1 MQGDNFQYSW
11 KEQIKKVKAVLCE
24 FLMNSQVASHM
35 ESVMVQSRAQRAEV
49 ELEGGKFLAWA
60 MIQQATVGLAEP
72 EPLDQEGLVNWIQ
85 TVIHSCQMEPENK

>member
-1 MQGDNFQYSW
+1 M
-11 KEQIKKVKAVLCE
+11 KAVLCE

-72 EPLDQEGLVNWIQ
+72 EPLDQEGLANWIQ
-85 TVIHSCQMEPENK
+85 TVIHSCQMEPEKKEGSGGWMELGSQLC